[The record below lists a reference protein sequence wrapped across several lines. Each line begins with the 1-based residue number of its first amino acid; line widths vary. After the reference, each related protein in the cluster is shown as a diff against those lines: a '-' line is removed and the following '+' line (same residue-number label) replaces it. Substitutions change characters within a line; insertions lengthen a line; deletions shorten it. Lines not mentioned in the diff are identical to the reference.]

1 MSITVTTQPT
11 GSDEPAEHDDQ
22 PRSDVFGEI
31 WHDPGVCSNCFERI
45 TVGRDLARP
54 RGGGDSGLDTEHI
67 SWRTPAGTNG
77 ERLEEPPATVA
88 NVHPLPRGTS
98 ACAECGSVQGLAM
111 FTADSDLS
119 RREALAR
126 VDTLVERVRELG
138 HTISERHVRA
148 TVRRGKSRDEWQGQ
162 DKAIFTA
169 AVTVGL
175 RHG

>member
-11 GSDEPAEHDDQ
+11 GSDEPVEHDEQ
-22 PRSDVFGEI
+22 PQPDVFEAI

-54 RGGGDSGLDTEHI
+54 KGGGDSGLDTEHI
-67 SWRTPAGTNG
+67 SWRTPAGTHG

-88 NVHPLPRGTS
+88 NVYPLPKGAST
-98 ACAECGSVQGLAM
+98 CAECGSVQGLAM

-119 RREALAR
+119 RRDALQR
-126 VDTLVERVRELG
+126 VPTLVERVRELG
-138 HTISERHVRA
+138 HAISEPWVRA
-148 TVRRGKSRDEWQGQ
+148 TVRRGKTVDKWQGQ

-169 AVTVGL
+169 AINVGL
-175 RHG
+175 EHG